1 MILSNKAYPLMP
13 VIAVAGI
20 IFNDRDEVVLI
31 QRGSEPRKGKWSI
44 PGGSV
49 ELGEELGQALVR
61 EVEEECSLKVEPGPF
76 VSLIERIEHDSR
88 GKIRYHYAILD
99 FVCKYKEGVLTA
111 GSDAADAKWVSM
123 ADIENMPLTDELKQ
137 IIKKAFDMFVSWF

>member
-1 MILSNKAYPLMP
+1 VILSNKVYPSMP

-20 IFNDRDEVVLI
+20 IFNNKKEVVLI
-31 QRGSEPRKGKWSI
+31 KRGAEPKKGEWSI

-49 ELGEELGQALVR
+49 ELGEKLEQALVR

-111 GSDAADAKWVSM
+111 GSDAADAKWVSIT
-123 ADIENMPLTDELKQ
+123 DVENMPLTDELKQ
-137 IIKKAFDMFVSWF
+137 IIKKTFEMFVSGF